1 MDLTQ
6 LFLLSALFIFSVSCL
21 IKSLLRPKN
30 RTNTAP
36 MIPGAWPLLGH
47 LHLFDT
53 VNPTHVTFGAMADV
67 YGPVFMAKLGS
78 LNVMVIN
85 SKEVAKEIYT
95 VHDKLLER
103 PELTASK
110 ILGYNDSFLT
120 FSPYGLYW
128 REMRKIAASE
138 LFSTSGIDML
148 MFSRAREADLAFGNL
163 YGRWEQRGK
172 PKEGVLVDMKQEFID
187 LTANISL
194 MMVAGKRYFGEYP
207 NCEVKEARRCGKL
220 IREFLDYFSLFLL
233 SDVAPALG
241 LLEWKIKRGMKRTAK
256 ELDKITERWVEEHKN
271 KRSDHGRSVND
282 YLDILI
288 ETLGQD
294 KIPGL
299 SDTHTKIK
307 AICLNLVLAGS
318 ETAIVV
324 LVWAVSLLLNNPHVL
339 RKAQEELDSKIGKER
354 VVEEI
359 DIKDLVYLQAIV
371 KETFRLYPPVPL
383 IAYRDVMEDFDIACC
398 NCHVPAGT
406 QLMVSAWK
414 IHRDPSVWSIP
425 EQFEPERFLTSNREV
440 DVGGQSYKF
449 FPFGLGRRSCPAI
462 PLGMKMVHYLLARF
476 LHSFDLAKPSSQD
489 VDMTESNGL
498 VNHKATSLEVFITP
512 RLHKS
517 LYKVDHIGIDN

>member
-1 MDLTQ
+1 MDLIM
-6 LFLLSALFIFSVSCL
+6 LFLLSALFIFPVLIL
-21 IKSLLRPKN
+21 IKSRLRPKN
-30 RTNTAP
+30 KKSTAP
-36 MIPGAWPLLGH
+36 MVPGAWPLLGH

-78 LNVMVIN
+78 IKVMIIN

-110 ILGYNDSFLT
+110 LLGYNDSFLT

-128 REMRKIAASE
+128 REIRKIAVSE
-138 LFSTSGIDML
+138 LFSTSGVDMH
-148 MFSRAREADLAFGNL
+148 MVSRAREADLAFRAL
-163 YGRWEQRGK
+163 YVRWEKRGK

-194 MMVAGKRYFGEYP
+194 MMVAGKRYFGENP

-220 IREFLDYFSLFLL
+220 IREFLDYFALFLL
-233 SDVAPALG
+233 SDVAPVLG
-241 LLEWKIKRGMKRTAK
+241 FLDWKTKRGMKRTAK
-256 ELDKITERWVEEHKN
+256 GLDKVAEGWIEEHKN
-271 KRSDHGRSVND
+271 KRSDHGRSEND

-288 ETLGQD
+288 KILGQD

-307 AICLNLVLAGS
+307 ALCLNLVLAGS

-354 VVEEI
+354 VVEEL

-383 IAYRDVMEDFDIACC
+383 VAYRAVVEDFDIAFCK
-398 NCHVPAGT
+398 CHVPAGT

-414 IHRDPSVWSIP
+414 IHRDPNVWSNP
-425 EQFEPERFLTSNREV
+425 EQFEPERFLTSNREL

-462 PLGMKMVHYLLARF
+462 PLGMRMVHYLLARF
-476 LHSFDLAKPSSQD
+476 LHSFDLARPSSQD

-498 VNHKATSLEVFITP
+498 VNHKATPLEVNIIP

-517 LYKVDHIGIDN
+517 LYEVDHIGTDN

>member
-1 MDLTQ
+1 MDLPQ
-6 LFLLSALFIFSVSCL
+6 LFLLSALFIFSVSYL

-30 RTNTAP
+30 KKTTAP

-53 VNPTHVTFGAMADV
+53 VNPTHVTFGEMADV

-194 MMVAGKRYFGEYP
+194 MMVAGKRYFGENP

-233 SDVAPALG
+233 SDVAPVLG

-256 ELDKITERWVEEHKN
+256 ELDKITEGWVEEHKN
-271 KRSDHGRSVND
+271 KRRDHGRSVND

-288 ETLGQD
+288 ETLGGD

-307 AICLNLVLAGS
+307 ALCLNLVLAGS

-339 RKAQEELDSKIGKER
+339 KKAQEELDSKIGKER
-354 VVEEI
+354 VVEEL

-398 NCHVPAGT
+398 NCHVPAG
-406 QLMVSAWK
+406 
-414 IHRDPSVWSIP
+414 
-425 EQFEPERFLTSNREV
+425 N
-440 DVGGQSYKF
+440 
-449 FPFGLGRRSCPAI
+449 
-462 PLGMKMVHYLLARF
+462 
-476 LHSFDLAKPSSQD
+476 
-489 VDMTESNGL
+489 ESDQM
-498 VNHKATSLEVFITP
+498 A
-512 RLHKS
+512 
-517 LYKVDHIGIDN
+517 